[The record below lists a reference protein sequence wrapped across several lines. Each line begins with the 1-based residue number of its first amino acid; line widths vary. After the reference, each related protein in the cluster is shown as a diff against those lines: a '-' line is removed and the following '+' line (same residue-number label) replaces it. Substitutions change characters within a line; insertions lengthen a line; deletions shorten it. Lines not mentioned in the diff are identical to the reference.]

1 MAFEVQIPPLGE
13 SVTEGTISRW
23 AKKDGDPVRADEVL
37 LELET
42 DKAGMEIA
50 AERAGVLRI
59 LKPEGAT
66 VNVGDIVARI
76 EDGGTIAAAGSANAS
91 AAAKPAPEAKPAPAP
106 AEAPKPQPAAAR
118 PPEPAQP
125 LGSRAVGP
133 LTPAVRRLVTEH
145 QLDPAAITA
154 SGRGGR
160 LTKEDVVAH

>member
-23 AKKDGDPVRADEVL
+23 AKKDGEAVKPDDVL

-66 VNVGDIVARI
+66 VNVGDVVARI
-76 EDGGTIAAAGSANAS
+76 EDGGASSSAG
-91 AAAKPAPEAKPAPAP
+91 
-106 AEAPKPQPAAAR
+106 AAR
-118 PPEPAQP
+118 PAPTPGPAKP
-125 LGSRAVGP
+125 V
-133 LTPAVRRLVTEH
+133 
-145 QLDPAAITA
+145 
-154 SGRGGR
+154 
-160 LTKEDVVAH
+160 